1 MRRTIKL
8 RESELRNMIAE
19 SVRRVLNEGKNDFEA
34 AKYQGKWSVFD
45 NGSRTYSHIGV
56 GKKKATAKAKELND
70 YCTQKDKEE
79 NEKKTSESIN
89 RKIDKIV
96 SESVRR
102 MLKESPIPNY
112 ENPVFLECNSEEDA
126 DVCVELGYSDYSSSR
141 FYVGGCGTDAYAA
154 LAVIVEYL
162 VENGIIDRYAY
173 DEEDLEAYNIDDFVE
188 VEGYYLPS
196 WLIHIEQIVG
206 NHGERPDSLSESIR
220 RNVRK
225 VLKKWTNGTY
235 R

>member
-1 MRRTIKL
+1 
-8 RESELRNMIAE
+8 MI
-19 SVRRVLNEGKNDFEA
+19 
-34 AKYQGKWSVFD
+34 
-45 NGSRTYSHIGV
+45 
-56 GKKKATAKAKELND
+56 
-70 YCTQKDKEE
+70 
-79 NEKKTSESIN
+79 
-89 RKIDKIV
+89 
-96 SESVRR
+96 
-102 MLKESPIPNY
+102 
-112 ENPVFLECNSEEDA
+112 
-126 DVCVELGYSDYSSSR
+126 
-141 FYVGGCGTDAYAA
+141 
-154 LAVIVEYL
+154 IVEYL